1 MNFELQIEEGLY
13 ESFRAALVL
22 TGSTE
27 AAERAITI
35 AIDSLGSEF
44 SAPELLVRTA
54 QSALM
59 NGTSSGTP
67 CSVLPLELQALSLFH
82 PTRRHAFI
90 LRVLLGLDLET
101 CSEILRLFSQEVEE
115 AVHELLPELPW
126 ALEFARCTG
135 IVSVLRHCDPN

>member
-22 TGSTE
+22 TGSIE

-35 AIDSLGSEF
+35 AINSLGSEF
-44 SAPELLVRTA
+44 SARELLVRTA
-54 QSALM
+54 QSALLDS
-59 NGTSSGTP
+59 TFSAKP
-67 CSVLPLELQALSLFH
+67 CSVLPLELQALSLFS

-90 LRVLLGLDLET
+90 LRVLLDLDLET
-101 CSEILRLFSQEVEE
+101 CSEILRLFSEEVDE
-115 AVHELLPELPW
+115 AVNKLLPELPW

-135 IVSVLRHCDPN
+135 IVPALRHCDPN